1 MQDAQLQ
8 TPVIYLKGVGPQRGK
23 LLEDEAGIK
32 TYADMIDY
40 FPFRYVDR
48 TKFYKIKELQ
58 NSTAE
63 VQIVGIITEIR
74 MVSQRSGKRLV
85 ASFEDQTGQLDLVW
99 FKKHKWIRENLK
111 INIPYVIYGKLSTF
125 NQQYNMVHPEMEL
138 LEDFKK
144 DFSIKLQPVYSST
157 EKLTRSNLGSRF
169 FNRSLKQ
176 LFSELKKPFQE
187 ILPQNIVEELKLM
200 SPSKAYFNIHFPQ
213 SNELLAKAQFRLKWE
228 EFFFIQLQLVRKNLF
243 QKHKIKSFKFEQIGD
258 YFTKFYN
265 EVLPFE
271 LTAAQKKVL
280 KQIRYDLGKTAQMNR
295 LLQGDVGSGKTIVG
309 FMSMLMAI
317 DNGFQSCM
325 MAPTEILAKQHYQTI
340 AEFCEQLGIRVSLLT
355 GSSTTAQRREIHEN
369 LENGSLNI
377 LVGTHALI
385 EDKVKFYNLGFAI
398 IDEQHRFG
406 VAQRAKLWKKNKL
419 PPNVL
424 VMTATPIPRT
434 LAMSLYGDLDI
445 SVIDELPPGRKDVKT
460 VHRYDKNRLKVFQF
474 LKKEI
479 AKGRQ
484 VYVVY
489 PLIEESENFDYK
501 DLMDGYESISRE
513 FPKPNY
519 QISIVYGK
527 MKPDDKSAEMQRFV
541 NGETQIM
548 VATTVIE
555 VGVNIPNASVMVIES
570 AERFGLSQLHQL
582 RGRVGRGAEQSYCIL
597 MTGHKLSDEAKTRLQ
612 TMTQTNDG
620 FQIAEVDLKLRGPGD
635 LMGTQQSGLLNLK
648 IADVVKDNTI
658 LQSARHHAIRLL
670 KKDPNLKKPEHQFV
684 KQRFIELT
692 RDKFKWNYIS

>member
-1 MQDAQLQ
+1 MHDDQLK
-8 TPVIYLKGVGPQRGK
+8 TPVVYLKGVGPQRAK
-23 LLEDEAGIK
+23 LLEDEVGIK
-32 TYADMIDY
+32 TFADLIHH

-48 TKFYKIKELQ
+48 TQFYKIKNLQ

-63 VQIVGIITEIR
+63 VQIVGVITEIR
-74 MVSQRSGKRLV
+74 MLSQKRGKRLV
-85 ASFEDQTGQLDLVW
+85 ASFEDKTGHMELVW
-99 FKKHKWIRENLK
+99 FKRHKWIRDNLK
-111 INIPYVIYGKLSTF
+111 INVPYVIYGKVKFF
-125 NQQYNMVHPEMEL
+125 NGQYSMVHPEMEFL
-138 LEDFKK
+138 DDFKK
-144 DFSIKLQPVYSST
+144 DFSVKLQPVYSST
-157 EKLTRSNLGSRF
+157 EKLTKSNLGSRF
-169 FNRSLKQ
+169 FNRILKQ
-176 LFSELKKPFQE
+176 LFSELKSPFQE
-187 ILPQNIVEELKLM
+187 TLPSNIIEELKLT

-228 EFFFIQLQLVRKNLF
+228 EFFFIQIQLVKKNLL
-243 QKHKIKSFKFEQIGD
+243 QKQKIKSFKFEQIGT
-258 YFTKFYN
+258 YFNTFYKN
-265 EVLPFE
+265 VLPFK
-271 LTAAQKKVL
+271 LTDAQKKVL
-280 KQIRYDLGKTAQMNR
+280 KQIRNDLGRTAHMNR

-309 FMSMLMAI
+309 FMSMLIAI
-317 DNGFQSCM
+317 DNGYQTCM

-340 AEFCEQLGIRVSLLT
+340 AEYCEQLGITISILT
-355 GSSTTAQRREIHEN
+355 GSSTSKQRKDIHQN
-369 LENGSLNI
+369 LQNGSLNI

-385 EDKVKFYNLGFAI
+385 EDKVKFQNLGFAI

-406 VAQRAKLWKKNKL
+406 VAQRAKLWKKNDL

-445 SVIDELPPGRKDVKT
+445 SVIDELPPGRKTVKT
-460 VHRYDKNRLKVFQF
+460 VHRYDANRLKVFQF

-484 VYVVY
+484 VYIVY

-501 DLMDGYESISRE
+501 DLMDGYESVSRE

-527 MKPDDKSAEMQRFV
+527 MKPEDKAAEMKRFID
-541 NGETQIM
+541 GETQIM

-597 MTGHKLSDEAKTRLQ
+597 MTNNKLSDDAKTRLQ

-620 FQIAEVDLKLRGPGD
+620 FQIAEVDLRLRGPGD

-648 IADVVKDNTI
+648 IADVIKDKS
-658 LQSARHHAIRLL
+658 LLESARHHAIRIL
-670 KKDPNLKKPEHQFV
+670 KKDPNLDRPEHKYLKEKFV
-684 KQRFIELT
+684 RLT
-692 RDKFKWNYIS
+692 RHKFKWNYIS